1 MFNEIYGGCKENNWE
16 YIIFVTEVRIS
27 QMDKQVEDVI
37 REAIKLNRVEKFFS
51 QAKDLNVKNEN
62 LFEKAYLE
70 KINKIEIPNTM
81 NKIFNNF

>member
-1 MFNEIYGGCKENNWE
+1 
-16 YIIFVTEVRIS
+16 
-27 QMDKQVEDVI
+27 MDKQVEDVI